1 MARKRKPNKKP
12 LSALAIRKTY
22 CRVMINM
29 SPEDYDK
36 LQKRAYRNSRSIAAE
51 GCVAISIGL
60 NRSRLTALEEE
71 KELAKEAADAA
82 KEAGFVS
89 AEPTPAPVVEV
100 AAPVPAAPPPAP
112 APAPRPP
119 AFAPAPVQAPPP
131 APAPTP
137 PPVARPAFVAEPD
150 YPRHPAYYPPP
161 HFRK

>member
-12 LSALAIRKTY
+12 LSALAIRKPY

-100 AAPVPAAPPPAP
+100 AAPVPAAPPPAT
-112 APAPRPP
+112 APPPVVAPTVPRP
-119 AFAPAPVQAPPP
+119 VIPPP
-131 APAPTP
+131 APAPT
-137 PPVARPAFVAEPD
+137 PVARPAFVAEPG

>member
-89 AEPTPAPVVEV
+89 AEQTPAPVVEV

-112 APAPRPP
+112 APPPVVVPTVPRP
-119 AFAPAPVQAPPP
+119 VIPPP
-131 APAPTP
+131 APAP

>member
-82 KEAGFVS
+82 KDTGFVS

-100 AAPVPAAPPPAP
+100 AAPVPVAPPPAP
-112 APAPRPP
+112 APPPVVVPAVPRP
-119 AFAPAPVQAPPP
+119 VIPP
-131 APAPTP
+131 PAPTP
-137 PPVARPAFVAEPD
+137 PPPARPAFVAEPD

>member
-89 AEPTPAPVVEV
+89 AEPVSEPVVVPTVTAPV
-100 AAPVPAAPPPAP
+100 APPPAP
-112 APAPRPP
+112 APPPVVVPTVPRP
-119 AFAPAPVQAPPP
+119 VIPPP
-131 APAPTP
+131 APAP